1 MTSQNSKILKY
12 TVEKAEKEKNTFKRI
27 LFRCQMVIE
36 SPDPPPRSRPRSGTR
51 PSHGRA
57 HDGHFDGAHRCAD
70 AGMLQRRQLL
80 RGRVRR
86 MG

>member
-36 SPDPPPRSRPRSGTR
+36 SPDPPPGPD
-51 PSHGRA
+51 PGRELVRA
-57 HDGHFDGAHRCAD
+57 TAGRMMAISMEPTD
-70 AGMLQRRQLL
+70 APMPACSSAVNSLEDE
-80 RGRVRR
+80 
-86 MG
+86 